1 MDFIAL
7 TGALA
12 ALLAALAAVRLAA
25 RWTPLPVDGRCET
38 IDGLRGFLAFAV
50 FLHHAAINH
59 RFLEDGTWKAPQSNL
74 FVNFGHASVALFFMI
89 TGFLF
94 YGALVRHR
102 GRSLDWLRLFCS
114 RILRLTPLYLVAMV
128 LMFLIVAIQ
137 TGWEWRQP
145 PADVLASAGQWLG
158 FTAFGTPDLNG
169 LRRTYVIT
177 AGVTWS
183 LPYEWAFYLC
193 LPLLALVQR
202 VRVPLVLLAA
212 SAAFAASIGAEAL
225 RWPHTHYIAAFAG
238 GIAAV
243 HVAALPAVRA
253 FATRPVAS
261 AVLLAAAAW
270 AYAGFPSAWQPAS
283 LALLGVVFTLVA
295 AGCDLFG
302 VLRTKTAR
310 IFGEYSYGI
319 YLLHGIALYAAFT
332 LLPGAGR
339 AASLSPPAYW
349 CAVTLLAPLLVIAS
363 SLAFRYVE
371 APMMGRTAALVAA
384 IRRQPKAVPAAP

>member
-1 MDFIAL
+1 MDFIPL

-12 ALLAALAAVRLAA
+12 ALLAALAAVRITA
-25 RWTPLPVDGRCET
+25 RWTPLPAAGRCET

-50 FLHHAAINH
+50 FLHHAAITE
-59 RFLEDGTWKAPQSNL
+59 RFLAHGTWTAPRSHL
-74 FVNFGHASVALFFMI
+74 FVNFGQASVALFFMI

-102 GRSLDWLRLFCS
+102 GGSLDWLRLFCS
-114 RILRLTPLYLVAMV
+114 RILRLTPLYLFAMA
-128 LMFLIVAIQ
+128 LMFVIVAVQ
-137 TGWEWRQP
+137 TGWTWRQP
-145 PADVLASAGQWLG
+145 PAEVLAGAGQWLG

-169 LRRTYVIT
+169 LARTYVIT

-202 VRVPLVLLAA
+202 VRVPLAWLAG
-212 SAAFAASIGAEAL
+212 SAAVAAAIGPDAL

-238 GIAAV
+238 GIVAV
-243 HVAALPAVRA
+243 HVAALPAMRA
-253 FATRPVAS
+253 FAARPAAS
-261 AVLLAAAAW
+261 VLLLVAGAW

-302 VLRTKTAR
+302 VLRAKTAR
-310 IFGEYSYGI
+310 VFGEYAYSI
-319 YLLHGIALYAAFT
+319 YLLHGIALYVAFT
-332 LLPGAGR
+332 LVPGAGQ
-339 AASLSPPAYW
+339 AAQLSPAAYW
-349 CAVTLLAPLLVIAS
+349 CAVAALAPLLVIAC
-363 SLAFRYVE
+363 SLTFRYVE

-384 IRRQPKAVPAAP
+384 IRRQPKVAPVAP